1 MKPKGD
7 LASCGLAP
15 ARLEAERQVGDS
27 QSWKARGNLSP
38 RDSILHE
45 TVSRL
50 QAANHV
56 FLGSWTVD
64 ICQEDCSQR
73 SAPQRRHM
81 AHLRWHSSGT
91 LRNQAAGT
99 RELIKTHVSPG
110 AVHLPSTWCLSCS
123 NLGRAQNACP
133 TESVSLQSTQ
143 ESETEQLRPWKCT
156 KCSAGFGQ
164 YPCRAPWSL
173 SSIDPESTHT
183 VSWGKPSVVHT
194 L

>member
-15 ARLEAERQVGDS
+15 ARLEAERQVADS

-64 ICQEDCSQR
+64 ICQEGRSLR
-73 SAPQRRHM
+73 SAPQRRHV
-81 AHLRWHSSGT
+81 AHLRRRSCGTPRKLSGQDWEVSKT
-91 LRNQAAGT
+91 TALLGQCAPQA
-99 RELIKTHVSPG
+99 PG
-110 AVHLPSTWCLSCS
+110 HLSCS
-123 NLGRAQNACP
+123 DQGRAQNARP
-133 TESVSLQSTQ
+133 THKTEPELFLSVS
-143 ESETEQLRPWKCT
+143 
-156 KCSAGFGQ
+156 
-164 YPCRAPWSL
+164 
-173 SSIDPESTHT
+173 
-183 VSWGKPSVVHT
+183 
-194 L
+194 